1 MEKVPPAI
9 THLPALEHM
18 KREARG
24 SDLVVF
30 VIRALHN
37 PVRVTGVIG
46 VFTISCGNKR
56 RHH

>member
-1 MEKVPPAI
+1 MENVPPAI

-30 VIRALHN
+30 VIWALHN
-37 PVRVTGVIG
+37 PVGVTGVI
-46 VFTISCGNKR
+46 TISCGNKR
-56 RHH
+56 RRH